1 MDSYLTVDVL
11 FATCAFVTQFFIVLM
26 GPDMFKKPADKDNID
41 LLMTI
46 VIALGMCRF
55 FMLFLVVESI
65 SKMLLTLKV
74 MVADVWPFMVIM
86 LAYYLI
92 GTQTFST
99 LYQDE
104 QNAAWEAAD
113 YVEFFNSFR
122 ATFDATM
129 GAYGY

>member
-1 MDSYLTVDVL
+1 
-11 FATCAFVTQFFIVLM
+11 M
-26 GPDMFKKPADKDNID
+26 GPDMFKKPGDKDNVD

-55 FMLFLVVESI
+55 FMLFFVVESI

-104 QNAAWEAAD
+104 
-113 YVEFFNSFR
+113 
-122 ATFDATM
+122 
-129 GAYGY
+129 